1 VADTWPLRGKV
12 AIVGIG
18 YSNIARRQKRPLGL
32 LARDAA
38 MAAIA
43 DAGISA
49 EDLDGLST
57 YPDMPVRG
65 SSGGSR
71 DGVDIVSVHYM
82 MRMLGID
89 KNVQWYNQNSA
100 GLFPSTII
108 EAVNA
113 IASGACTTALV
124 WRAMHMPDQ
133 GRYFGWTEPTVPG
146 EMQFVVPYGVL
157 QPLVRT
163 GLDYRAYLS
172 RFATDRRALGEY
184 LVQNRQNTHRNPN
197 AVFRD
202 TPLELDEYLD
212 APMIADPMC
221 RFDCDMPVDG
231 CIAFVLTRAEIAES
245 LQNTP
250 AYVRG
255 YGQVTKQGNHFF
267 AVAGDLDYL
276 WACGESLAEK
286 LWSTSGLSAAD
297 LQVAQIYD
305 GFSPFILLWLESL
318 GIAER
323 GTACKWLLAGN
334 GAPDGSLPLNTSG
347 GSLGEGRLHG
357 GTHIAEAVRQVTGR
371 AGERQIT
378 NATHALVTVGQL
390 TANSGGLVLSAE
402 R

>member
-1 VADTWPLRGKV
+1 VTGKWPLRGKV
-12 AIVGIG
+12 AIAGIG
-18 YSNIARRQKRPLGL
+18 YSKIGRRQQRALGL

-38 MAAIA
+38 TEALA
-43 DAGISA
+43 DAGLTSS
-49 EDLDGLST
+49 DVDGLST

-65 SSGGSR
+65 GSGGSR

-82 MRMLGID
+82 MRMLGVE
-89 KNVQWYNQNSA
+89 KHVQWYNQNSA
-100 GLFPSTII
+100 GLFPSTLI
-108 EAVNA
+108 EAANA
-113 IASGACTTALV
+113 IASGACSVAIA

-133 GRYFGWTEPTVPG
+133 GRYFSWTEATVPG

-172 RFATDRRALGEY
+172 RFSTSRRALGEY
-184 LVQNRQNTHRNPN
+184 LVQNRRNAHGNPN

-221 RFDCDMPVDG
+221 RYDCDMPVDG
-231 CIAFVLTRAEIAES
+231 CTAFVLTRADIAES
-245 LQNTP
+245 LRHPP

-255 YGQVTKQGNHFF
+255 YGQVTKQGNHWF

-276 WACGESLAEK
+276 WSCGESLGEK
-286 LWSTSGLSAAD
+286 LWATSGLTPAD
-297 LQVAQIYD
+297 LQVAQLYD

-323 GTACKWLLAGN
+323 GKAWQWLLEGN
-334 GAPDGSLPLNTSG
+334 GTPEGVLPLNTSG

-371 AGERQIT
+371 AGQRQVK
-378 NATHALVTVGQL
+378 NAANALVTVGQL
-390 TANSGGLVLSAE
+390 TANSAGLILSAE
-402 R
+402 P